1 MRLKPKQAQAVAD
14 VIKKCEGAVELEAE
28 DKAVRVTNGKKQV
41 LVGGGGKV
49 TEVGA

>member
-14 VIKKCEGAVELEAE
+14 VIKKCEGAVELTT
-28 DKAVRVTNGKKQV
+28 DDTTVCVTNGKKV
-41 LVGGGGKV
+41 VTVGGGGKV